1 MRLNLLKRNKIQLDP
16 RTEAELARKMGKQ
29 VTQEKALFLLI
40 FSALACLVPMLLGL
54 RLWDSIPEFIET
66 GLVRANDEPD
76 PMPRWAL
83 VFVVPGLFFLLD
95 VINHWQLHRFQRLNR
110 MPPRHTLLL
119 GRWGFPLIGLLVC
132 AWFIPTTAGRTDLA
146 SYLLLLWAVGW
157 AIMAAGG
164 MLWDCPADSKLQL
177 MLPASMTFGSG
188 NRIAS
193 ITLLIVGFALV
204 LGPVLLLSV

>member
-1 MRLNLLKRNKIQLDP
+1 MRLNLLKRNKNKLDP

-29 VTQEKALFLLI
+29 VTREKALFLLI
-40 FSALACLVPMLLGL
+40 FSALACLVPILLGL

-95 VINHWQLHRFQRLNR
+95 VINHWQLRRFQRLNR

-119 GRWGFPLIGLLVC
+119 GRWGFPLVVLLAC
-132 AWFIPTTAGRTDLA
+132 AWFIPSAAGRTDL
-146 SYLLLLWAVGW
+146 SNYLIPLWALGW
-157 AIMAAGG
+157 AVMMLGG
-164 MLWDCPADSKLQL
+164 TLWDCPQDSRLR
-177 MLPASMTFGSG
+177 MVFPISMTCGSG
-188 NRIAS
+188 NRVAS
-193 ITLLIVGFALV
+193 IALMIVGLALL
-204 LGPVLLLSV
+204 LGSTLLLSV